1 MKFEYESI
9 VVGSDL
15 RALLFAFSNKLPVVF
30 TTAQKPHDFEFL
42 DVSCDTSFLHLDN
55 VLQSRKSFS
64 ENFNFGEREILLWE
78 RLYFLL
84 SMEGLVPLS
93 SLCDTIRHTN
103 NSLVCSSEYNKLCE
117 IVFDKCYYFGDN
129 RTYKLITARKKQ
141 NARYKVFD
149 RIGFNTG
156 GKHHIDYLE
165 SNDDFVSKVWFY
177 SSDRI
182 CGNTGVKDACALSIL
197 TDEQLNSSS
206 FTQTMTNFKLL
217 DLLKRNGLKGRIYG
231 YNKHGESLHRSF
243 KTHSIKRDKVLI
255 DTPEWDETAIVKK
268 IDLSTSELINL
279 ASESDLSIYR
289 YLI

>member
-9 VVGSDL
+9 VIGSNL
-15 RALLFAFSNKLPVVF
+15 RALLFAFYNKLPVLF
-30 TTAQKPHDFEFL
+30 TAVQKPHDFEFL
-42 DVSCDTSFLHLDN
+42 DPSCDTSFLNLDN
-55 VLQSRKSFS
+55 ALKSHESFS
-64 ENFNFGEREILLWE
+64 KNFDFGEKQVLLWE

-84 SMEGLVPLS
+84 SMEGLIPLS
-93 SLCDTIRHTN
+93 NLCDTIRYTGD
-103 NSLVCSSEYNKLCE
+103 SLVCSSEYDKLCE
-117 IVFDKCYYFGDN
+117 IIFDKCYYFGDN

-156 GKHHIDYLE
+156 GKHHIDYME
-165 SNDDFVSKVWFY
+165 SSDDFVSKVWFY

-217 DLLKRNGLKGRIYG
+217 DLLKKNGLKGRVYG

-243 KTHSIKRDKVLI
+243 KTHTIRRDKVLI
-255 DTPEWDETAIVKK
+255 DTPEWDETTNVKK
-268 IDLSTSELINL
+268 INLSTSELIKL
-279 ASESDLSIYR
+279 ASKSDLSNYS
-289 YLI
+289 YLL